1 MIIIDRIE
9 LAINVINLKI
19 AKLILERLNIS
30 EKKQCAQISN
40 AEILKMAEMIKSLEF
55 EIDNFDNLE
64 RATITRGGVSVKEIN
79 PKNMESK
86 KYKNLFFIGEVLDVD
101 GLSGGFN
108 LQIAFST
115 AYACANYL
123 NQE

>member
-1 MIIIDRIE
+1 MHA
-9 LAINVINLKI
+9 LNSLINLKV

-79 PKNMESK
+79 PKTMESK